1 MTTLSTPTSIDHIIF
16 GNEDSRDRIYDIVNG
31 NEVLPST
38 GVTGILLYGIYGTGK
53 TTLAKLLPQA
63 IERVKANDDNADP
76 HVKFFE
82 CQNKVSAKEILNISS
97 QTNFYPLGQ
106 SLHYFIIDEVDRLD
120 KDQQKDLRAAM
131 NQPKSLFILTTNIPS
146 AVEHGLLSR
155 CVTIDM
161 NAASA
166 EQLLPLAR
174 QAIAGMDVEIPDA
187 DLLKLIPKC
196 NGAIRTLSHDIPA
209 YARKKQRELLK
220 AA

>member
-1 MTTLSTPTSIDHIIF
+1 
-16 GNEDSRDRIYDIVNG
+16 
-31 NEVLPST
+31 
-38 GVTGILLYGIYGTGK
+38 
-53 TTLAKLLPQA
+53 
-63 IERVKANDDNADP
+63 
-76 HVKFFE
+76 
-82 CQNKVSAKEILNISS
+82 
-97 QTNFYPLGQ
+97 
-106 SLHYFIIDEVDRLD
+106 
-120 KDQQKDLRAAM
+120 
-131 NQPKSLFILTTNIPS
+131 
-146 AVEHGLLSR
+146 
-155 CVTIDM
+155 M